1 MNIKELI
8 EKIINWAKDRNLDE
22 VGTVKAQSIK
32 TAEEI
37 AELIKA
43 ISKDNIDLI
52 KDSIG
57 DVFVTLVIGDM
68 LDMQLNLFEQ
78 YYQEIKRNAKTHL
91 TEDKKEEIDCLAID
105 CLAKEITNV
114 LRNGYNDELIFYG
127 LANLIVIADI
137 YNLNFIDC
145 IESAYNEIKDRK
157 GKTVNGQFIKEED
170 LK

>member
-68 LDMQLNLFEQ
+68 LDMQLNLFEE
-78 YYQEIKRNAKTHL
+78 YYQEIKRNVKTHL
-91 TEDKKEEIDCLAID
+91 TVYKKEEIDCLAQ
-105 CLAKEITNV
+105 EITNV

>member
-22 VGTVKAQSIK
+22 VGTVKVQSIK

-68 LDMQLNLFEQ
+68 LDMQLNLFEE
-78 YYQEIKRNAKTHL
+78 YYQEIKRNVKTHL
-91 TEDKKEEIDCLAID
+91 TVYKKEEIDCLAQ
-105 CLAKEITNV
+105 EITNV

>member
-22 VGTVKAQSIK
+22 AGTVKAQSIK

-68 LDMQLNLFEQ
+68 LDMQLNLFEE
-78 YYQEIKRNAKTHL
+78 YYQEIRGNVKTHL
-91 TEDKKEEIDCLAID
+91 TVYKKEEIDCLAQ
-105 CLAKEITNV
+105 EITNV

>member
-8 EKIINWAKDRNLDE
+8 EKIINWAKDRNLDK

-68 LDMQLNLFEQ
+68 LDMQLNLFEE
-78 YYQEIKRNAKTHL
+78 YYQEIKRNVKTHL
-91 TEDKKEEIDCLAID
+91 TEDKKEEIDCLAQ
-105 CLAKEITNV
+105 EITNV

-127 LANLIVIADI
+127 LENLIVIADI

>member
-22 VGTVKAQSIK
+22 AGTVKAQSIK

-68 LDMQLNLFEQ
+68 LDMQLNLFEE
-78 YYQEIKRNAKTHL
+78 YYQEIKRNVKTHL
-91 TEDKKEEIDCLAID
+91 TVYKKEEIDCLAQ
-105 CLAKEITNV
+105 EITNV